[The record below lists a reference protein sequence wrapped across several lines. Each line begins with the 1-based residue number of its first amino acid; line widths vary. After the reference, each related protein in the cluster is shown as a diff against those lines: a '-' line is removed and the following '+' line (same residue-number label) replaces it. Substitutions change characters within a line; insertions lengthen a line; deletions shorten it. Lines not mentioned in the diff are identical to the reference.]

1 MKGFILKTLFVLAL
15 FSINV
20 NAQNVA
26 DINPMIQHPQWYIR
40 VIDWAFYPAFKAAI
54 IHHVTI
60 ENTSDIPY
68 RDIKV
73 RVRYYSTAPSTYGI
87 QVGQEI
93 GVLPVT
99 IPSHSRDTYLKSGTV
114 LGSGSSLFY
123 AGDLQVLGAVP
134 ILE

>member
-1 MKGFILKTLFVLAL
+1 MKSLLLIAL
-15 FSINV
+15 FFLSISSASA
-20 NAQNVA
+20 NAQDIA
-26 DINPMIQHPQWYIR
+26 DINPMVQHPGWYIN
-40 VIDWAFYPAFKAAI
+40 VTDWAFYAAFKAAI

-93 GVLPVT
+93 GILPVRV
-99 IPSHSRDTYLKSGTV
+99 PPHSKDTYLKSGTV

-123 AGDLQVLGAVP
+123 AGDLEVLGAVP
-134 ILE
+134 MLE